1 MREFKNCEERKKNRR
16 KKERKVK
23 IGSQI
28 EMQKEFK
35 TFFYQLL
42 SHPHIFFL
50 FLIIIILDKNTC
62 KGIGPK
68 SSLTMYILG
77 LWPNSRT

>member
-1 MREFKNCEERKKNRR
+1 MRGENLKTVKKEKKNRR

-23 IGSQI
+23 IVSQI

-42 SHPHIFFL
+42 SHPHIFF
-50 FLIIIILDKNTC
+50 FFFFNYYYT
-62 KGIGPK
+62 
-68 SSLTMYILG
+68 
-77 LWPNSRT
+77 R